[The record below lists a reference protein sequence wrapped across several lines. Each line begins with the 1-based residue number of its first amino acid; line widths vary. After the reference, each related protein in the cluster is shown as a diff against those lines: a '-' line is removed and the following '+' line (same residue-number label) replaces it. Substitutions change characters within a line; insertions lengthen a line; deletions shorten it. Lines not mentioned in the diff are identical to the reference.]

1 MTYLKFHYLQN
12 EQDWNIPIS
21 HSELGYL
28 EKKTNNVQECSKI
41 ESSKKN
47 VFNFVKWLNR
57 KNWVCFQVPVERAQ
71 TIIIIRLLL
80 LLIQVVNQNR
90 IFLFSYYLTV
100 IWQYEVFYPPDK
112 STLRVVFN
120 LSRAWYVWLSK
131 FFSLCP

>member
-21 HSELGYL
+21 RSELGYL

-71 TIIIIRLLL
+71 TIDTSCKPEQDFSVQLLF
-80 LLIQVVNQNR
+80 NCDM
-90 IFLFSYYLTV
+90 TV
-100 IWQYEVFYPPDK
+100 WGIL
-112 STLRVVFN
+112 ST
-120 LSRAWYVWLSK
+120 W
-131 FFSLCP
+131 